1 MTYQALARKWR
12 PRTFEQVVGQQHV
25 VQALSNALEQQRIH
39 HAMLFSGTRGV
50 GKTTLGRIISKC
62 LNCETGVTATPCGTC
77 SACEQIDQG
86 RFVDLIEIDAA
97 SRTKV
102 DDTRELLDNVQYA
115 PTRGRYKVYLIDE
128 VHMLSKHSFNALL
141 KTLEEPPPHVR
152 FLLATT
158 DPQKL
163 PITILSRCLQFN
175 LKRLP
180 PLLIRERLA
189 SILAEEGVEAE
200 TDALQALAIAADGSM
215 RDSLSLTDQAIAF
228 AGGALTLQ
236 SVEDMLG
243 SVGAQDV
250 LAVIEVVNGQDPDAM
265 AALLHKLDE
274 QAPDF
279 DGLLAQIA
287 SALQQIALAQLV
299 PAYRNEASVFDADK
313 LQAMADAVSPEDVQ
327 LFYQIAMQG
336 RRDLPVAPD
345 PRAGFEMT
353 LLRMMAFRPVAA
365 GGTTGTGA
373 GGQAR
378 SRERQSEPAEPEPAS
393 PVIPRSEAPADPPKP
408 TLKPGP
414 AQAARGSAVADRLQ
428 RSRARLQ
435 GAAQAP
441 QPVPDRAPAPPSHV
455 DNVAESPAPAPAPV
469 HAAPATEPPAP
480 DTGKPRVLLSAADW
494 PALVRDLAVDGMAAQ
509 LARRSECAEVTD
521 ARIRLR
527 LPAEL
532 GRFNRPATVERL
544 RDVLRQQLANPGLV
558 LDIDIVE
565 AVGPTLSSI
574 ESDEAAA
581 RQADAEAA
589 LANDDNVSEF
599 ERRFGATI
607 LEGSIQPVDPTAVTQ
622 SDPTIH

>member
-25 VQALSNALEQQRIH
+25 VQALSNALAQQRIH

-77 SACEQIDQG
+77 GACEQIDQG

-228 AGGALTLQ
+228 AGGALTLK

-313 LQAMADAVSPEDVQ
+313 LQALADAVSPEDVQ

-353 LLRMMAFRPVAA
+353 LLRMMAFRPAA
-365 GGTTGTGA
+365 TGGTTGTGT

-378 SRERQSEPAEPEPAS
+378 ARERQSEPAEPEPAS
-393 PVIPRSEAPADPPKP
+393 PVIPRSEIPAAPPKP
-408 TLKPGP
+408 TP
-414 AQAARGSAVADRLQ
+414 APATRGSAVADRLQ

-435 GAAQAP
+435 GAAKDP
-441 QPVPDRAPAPPSHV
+441 EPAPLSKPDPEPATPSHV
-455 DNVAESPAPAPAPV
+455 PNVAETPV
-469 HAAPATEPPAP
+469 TAAAPAREAPAAKQPAP
-480 DTGKPRVLLSAADW
+480 DASRPRVLLSAADW
-494 PALVRDLAVDGMAAQ
+494 PELVRDLAVDGMAAQ

-521 ARIRLR
+521 AKIRLR

-589 LANDDNVSEF
+589 LADDDNVSEF
-599 ERRFGATI
+599 ARRFGATI

>member
-393 PVIPRSEAPADPPKP
+393 PVIPRSEAPADPPKA

-441 QPVPDRAPAPPSHV
+441 QPAPDRAPAPPSPV
-455 DNVAESPAPAPAPV
+455 DNAAESPAPAPAPA
-469 HAAPATEPPAP
+469 HAAPAAEPPAP

>member
-12 PRTFEQVVGQQHV
+12 PRTFDEVAGQQHV
-25 VQALSNALEQQRIH
+25 VQALSNALAQQRIH

-50 GKTTLGRIISKC
+50 GKTTLGRIIAKC
-62 LNCETGVTATPCGTC
+62 LNCETGITATPCGTC

-102 DDTRELLDNVQYA
+102 DDTRQLLDNVQYA

-180 PLLIRERLA
+180 PTLIRERLA
-189 SILAEEGVEAE
+189 SILEQEGVEAE

-228 AGGALTLQ
+228 AGGKLTLQ

-243 SVGAQDV
+243 AVGSQDV
-250 LAVIEVVNGQDPDAM
+250 LAVIDVVNQADPDAM
-265 AALLHKLDE
+265 AALLRKLDE

-279 DGLLAQIA
+279 DGLLAQMA
-287 SALQQIALAQLV
+287 SALQQIAVAQLV
-299 PAYRNEASVFDADK
+299 PAYSNEASVFDRDK
-313 LQAMADAVSPEDVQ
+313 LQTLADAVSPEDVQ
-327 LFYQIAMQG
+327 LFYQIIMQG

-353 LLRMMAFRPVAA
+353 LLKMMAFRPA
-365 GGTTGTGA
+365 GEGS
-373 GGQAR
+373 GGQAQAR
-378 SRERQSEPAEPEPAS
+378 SREGRKETAEPEPAVVAE
-393 PVIPRSEAPADPPKP
+393 P
-408 TLKPGP
+408 
-414 AQAARGSAVADRLQ
+414 AVARPAPVAEPA
-428 RSRARLQ
+428 RRAV
-435 GAAQAP
+435 
-441 QPVPDRAPAPPSHV
+441 QPVAPPSPV
-455 DNVAESPAPAPAPV
+455 EEAPE
-469 HAAPATEPPAP
+469 AAPRPPIGRLDSP
-480 DTGKPRVLLSAADW
+480 EQW
-494 PALVRDLAVDGMAAQ
+494 PEFIRGLEVDGIAAQ
-509 LARRSECAEVTD
+509 LARRSECISVTPE
-521 ARIRLR
+521 RITLR
-527 LPAEL
+527 LPEAMA
-532 GRFNRPATVERL
+532 RFNRPLTLERL
-544 RDVLRQQLANPGLV
+544 RDVLREALAAPE
-558 LDIDIVE
+558 LDLRVE
-565 AVGPTLSSI
+565 TGDTTGPTLASI
-574 ESDEAAA
+574 ESEEAAA

-589 LANDDNVSEF
+589 LANDDNIHEF
-599 ERRFGATI
+599 ERRFGASI
-607 LEGSIQPVDPTAVTQ
+607 REGSIRPLDAPVTQ

>member
-313 LQAMADAVSPEDVQ
+313 LQAVADAVSPEDVQ

-365 GGTTGTGA
+365 GSTSGTGA

-378 SRERQSEPAEPEPAS
+378 ARERQSEPAEPEPAS
-393 PVIPRSEAPADPPKP
+393 PVIPRSETPADPPKP
-408 TLKPGP
+408 TLNPGP

-441 QPVPDRAPAPPSHV
+441 QPAPDRAPAPPSPV
-455 DNVAESPAPAPAPV
+455 DNAAESPAPAPAPA
-469 HAAPATEPPAP
+469 HAAPAAEPPAP

-494 PALVRDLAVDGMAAQ
+494 PTLVRDLAVDGMAAQ

>member
-25 VQALSNALEQQRIH
+25 VQALSNALAQQRIH

-77 SACEQIDQG
+77 GACEQIDQG

-228 AGGALTLQ
+228 AGGALTLK

-313 LQAMADAVSPEDVQ
+313 LQALADAVSPEDVQ

-353 LLRMMAFRPVAA
+353 LLRMMAFRPAA
-365 GGTTGTGA
+365 TGGTTGAGT

-378 SRERQSEPAEPEPAS
+378 ARERQSEPAEPEPAS
-393 PVIPRSEAPADPPKP
+393 PVIPRREIPAAPPKP
-408 TLKPGP
+408 TP
-414 AQAARGSAVADRLQ
+414 APATRGSAVADRLQ

-435 GAAQAP
+435 GAAKDP
-441 QPVPDRAPAPPSHV
+441 EPAPLSKPDPEPATPSHV
-455 DNVAESPAPAPAPV
+455 PNVADTPVTAAALAREAPAAKQ
-469 HAAPATEPPAP
+469 PAP
-480 DTGKPRVLLSAADW
+480 DASRPRVLLSAADW
-494 PALVRDLAVDGMAAQ
+494 PELVRDLAVDGMAAQ

-521 ARIRLR
+521 AKIRLR

-589 LANDDNVSEF
+589 LADDDNVSEF
-599 ERRFGATI
+599 ARRFGATI

>member
-12 PRTFEQVVGQQHV
+12 PRTFEQVAGQQHV

-62 LNCETGVTATPCGTC
+62 LNCETGVTATPCGSC

-180 PLLIRERLA
+180 PTLIRERLA
-189 SILAEEGVEAE
+189 SILGAEGVEAE
-200 TDALQALAIAADGSM
+200 TEALQALAIAADGSM

-228 AGGALTLQ
+228 SGGALTLQ

-243 SVGAQDV
+243 TVGAQDV
-250 LAVIEVVNGQDPDAM
+250 LAVIDVVNQADPDAM
-265 AALLHKLDE
+265 AVLLRRLDE

-287 SALQQIALAQLV
+287 SALQQVAVAQLV
-299 PAYRNEASVFDADK
+299 PAYANDASVFDRDK
-313 LQAMADAVSPEDVQ
+313 LKTLAQSVSPEDVQ
-327 LFYQIAMQG
+327 LFYQMAMQG

-345 PRAGFEMT
+345 PRVGFEMT
-353 LLRMMAFRPVAA
+353 LLKMMAFRPPAA
-365 GGTTGTGA
+365 GGGA
-373 GGQAR
+373 QAR
-378 SRERQSEPAEPEPAS
+378 RREPTPDSAEPEPA
-393 PVIPRSEAPADPPKP
+393 PA
-408 TLKPGP
+408 
-414 AQAARGSAVADRLQ
+414 AMASAVSVSIDPTPTPTPTPPPTA
-428 RSRARLQ
+428 S
-435 GAAQAP
+435 P
-441 QPVPDRAPAPPSHV
+441 EPVGVPPAVVTEALPIEPR
-455 DNVAESPAPAPAPV
+455 ESPEQAPAPV
-469 HAAPATEPPAP
+469 TALDTAAQ
-480 DTGKPRVLLSAADW
+480 W
-494 PALVRDLAVDGMAAQ
+494 PEFIRSMSIDGIAAQ
-509 LARRSECAEVTD
+509 LARRSECVSVGPE
-521 ARIRLR
+521 RITLR
-527 LPAEL
+527 LPESM
-532 GRFNRPATVERL
+532 GRFNRPVTVERL
-544 RDVLRQQLANPGLV
+544 RDALRQALGAPD
-558 LDIDIVE
+558 LDLRVE
-565 AVGPTLSSI
+565 TGETTGPTLASI
-574 ESDEAAA
+574 ESEEAAA
-581 RQADAEAA
+581 RQAAAEAA
-589 LANDDNVSEF
+589 LANDDNIQEF
-599 ERRFGATI
+599 ERRFGARI
-607 LEGSIQPVDPTAVTQ
+607 RDGSIRPLGTL
-622 SDPTIH
+622 